1 MATRLFI
8 NDKEQSKTMVQ
19 LRKVHGSENRFFLLD
34 QTTLDQQLNDDELS
48 ALAQQVTNPETGIL
62 DGADGVLVVNS
73 STHANVLGQMR
84 VINADGSEASMC
96 GNGLR
101 TVSRYLAEKNHTN
114 QFKVETLT
122 ADLQVSRQN
131 DLAASVPAFS
141 VEISPVRFK
150 PAAFP
155 FTNLGDAP
163 LINQPVP
170 ALAPGLNFTA
180 IAVPNPHLISFVD
193 EETMNGPLLG
203 ELGARLNGANDYFPD
218 GVNVSFAQILGKN
231 QLFVRTYERGVG
243 FTNACGTGMSATS
256 LAFAMVHPNVGQFD
270 HIISVYNPGGMVK
283 TKVHQ
288 ADDRYWI
295 DLIGNAT
302 ETHLIDVD
310 EKELHAANV
319 TTETA
324 SIQETAEE
332 AAYLKFV
339 DQLPKVSAIAVKK

>member
-1 MATRLFI
+1 
-8 NDKEQSKTMVQ
+8 MVQ
-19 LRKVHGSENRFFLLD
+19 LRKVHGSENHFFLLD
-34 QTTLDQQLNDDELS
+34 QTTLDQQLNNAELS
-48 ALAQQVTNPETGIL
+48 ALAQQITNPQTGIL

-73 STHANVLGQMR
+73 SSHENVLGQMR

-101 TVSRYLAEKNHTN
+101 TVSRYLAEKNHAN

-131 DLAASVPAFS
+131 DLAPEVPAFS
-141 VEISPVRFK
+141 VEISPVRFN
-150 PAAFP
+150 PADFP
-155 FTNLGDAP
+155 FTNLGNDA
-163 LINQPVP
+163 LIDQPVP

-193 EETMNGPLLG
+193 ETTMNSDVLG
-203 ELGARLNGANDYFPD
+203 ELGARLNGVNDYFPD

-256 LAFAMVHPNVGQFD
+256 LAFAMVHPNLGEFD
-270 HIISVYNPGGMVK
+270 HTITVYNPGGLVK
-283 TKVHQ
+283 TQVHQ

-295 DLIGNAT
+295 DLTGNAT
-302 ETHLIDVD
+302 ETNLIDVD
-310 EKELHAANV
+310 EADLHNANV

-324 SIQETAEE
+324 SIQQTTEE
-332 AAYLKFV
+332 AAYQQFV

>member
-1 MATRLFI
+1 
-8 NDKEQSKTMVQ
+8 MVQ
-19 LRKVHGSENRFFLLD
+19 LRKVHGSENHFFLLD
-34 QTTLDQQLNDDELS
+34 QTNLDEPLNDSELS
-48 ALAQQVTNPETGIL
+48 ALAQQVTNPQTGIL

-73 STHANVLGQMR
+73 SEHENVLGQMR

-101 TVSRYLAEKNHTN
+101 TVSRYLAEKYHTN

-131 DLAASVPAFS
+131 DLAPEVPAFS
-141 VEISPVRFK
+141 VEISPVRFQ
-150 PAAFP
+150 PADFP
-155 FTNLGDAP
+155 FTNLLGDDA
-163 LINQPVP
+163 LIDQPVP
-170 ALAPGLNFTA
+170 AFVAGLNFTA

-193 EETMNGPLLG
+193 EATMNGNALG
-203 ELGARLNGANDYFPD
+203 ELGARLNGVNEYFPD

-256 LAFAMVHPNVGQFD
+256 LAFAMTHPNLGEFD
-270 HIISVYNPGGMVK
+270 HTITVYNPGGMVK
-283 TKVHQ
+283 TRVHQ
-288 ADDRYWI
+288 TADHYWI

-310 EKELHAANV
+310 EAELHNANV
-319 TTETA
+319 TNVTA
-324 SIQETAEE
+324 SIQETTEE

>member
-1 MATRLFI
+1 
-8 NDKEQSKTMVQ
+8 MVQ
-19 LRKVHGSENRFFLLD
+19 LRKVHGSENHFFLLD
-34 QTTLDQQLNDDELS
+34 QATLDQQLNDAELT
-48 ALAQQVTNPETGIL
+48 ALAQQITNPQTGIL

-73 STHANVLGQMR
+73 SSHENVLGQMR

-101 TVSRYLAEKNHTN
+101 TVSRYLAEKNHAN

-131 DLAASVPAFS
+131 DLAPEVPAFS

-150 PAAFP
+150 PADFP
-155 FTNLGDAP
+155 FTNLGNDA
-163 LINQPVP
+163 LIDQPVP

-180 IAVPNPHLISFVD
+180 IAVPNPHLIRFVD
-193 EETMNGPLLG
+193 EATMNSDVLG
-203 ELGARLNGANDYFPD
+203 ELGARLNGVNDYFPD

-256 LAFAMVHPNVGQFD
+256 LAFAMVHPNLGEFD
-270 HIISVYNPGGMVK
+270 HTITVYNPGGLVK
-283 TKVHQ
+283 TQVHQ
-288 ADDRYWI
+288 ADNRYWI
-295 DLIGNAT
+295 DLTGNAT

-310 EKELHAANV
+310 EAELHNANV

-324 SIQETAEE
+324 SIQQTTEE
-332 AAYLKFV
+332 AAYLQFV